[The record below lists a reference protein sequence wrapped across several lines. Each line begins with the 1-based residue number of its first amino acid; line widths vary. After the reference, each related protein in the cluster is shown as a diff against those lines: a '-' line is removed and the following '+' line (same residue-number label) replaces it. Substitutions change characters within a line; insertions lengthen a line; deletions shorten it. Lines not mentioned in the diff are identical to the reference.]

1 MRMLSKVLVAVCVV
15 ALAVASASA
24 QEPKQRGQRG
34 QGQPGRGGFG
44 MGMGGG
50 GGMAMLLANTGVQE
64 ELKLTDDQKKTVQE
78 KGQEM
83 REKQR
88 ESFGQLRD
96 ASPEERQ
103 QIMKKMATES
113 TKMVK
118 DALKPEQFTRLQQ
131 IYWQN
136 NVLAALTTD
145 EDVQKKLNVTADQK
159 DKLKTINDDTQKE
172 RRELMQDAQGNF
184 QGIMPKL
191 QALTKESN
199 TKAAD
204 TLTADQKK
212 QWQEMVG
219 KPFEVKMEAPRR
231 RDT

>member
-1 MRMLSKVLVAVCVV
+1 MRVLSKVLVAVCVV

-50 GGMAMLLANTGVQE
+50 GMAGLLMNTGVQE
-64 ELKLTDDQKKTVQE
+64 ELKITDDQKTTLRDKQQE
-78 KGQEM
+78 A
-83 REKQR
+83 REKAGDLR
-88 ESFGQLRD
+88 EKFQS

-103 QIMKKMATES
+103 ELMKKMGTEQ
-113 TKMVK
+113 THLIKGV
-118 DALKPEQFTRLQQ
+118 LKPEQFTRLQQ

-136 NVLAALTTD
+136 NTLAALTTD
-145 EDVQKKLNVTADQK
+145 EELQKKLNVTAEQK
-159 DKLKTINDDTQKE
+159 EKLKTINEEMRKE
-172 RRELMQDAQGNF
+172 MGELRQEAQGNF
-184 QGIMPKL
+184 QQIMPKM

-199 TKAAD
+199 TKAAE
-204 TLTADQKK
+204 TLNADQKK
-212 QWQEMVG
+212 QWHEMVG
-219 KPFEVKMEAPRR
+219 KPFEVKFEAPRR